1 MTSATNNSAPDDFQL
16 EVNGIFLRFGGVN
29 VLANVSTS
37 VRKGEIFAIIGP
49 NGAGKTCLLN
59 CINRFYHPSQGKIV
73 FEGQDIT
80 RLKSHQIASLG
91 IARTFQNVEL
101 FKGMT
106 VIDNIKLGRHV
117 HLNTGLLSAGVYFGA
132 ARATELALRKEIEET
147 IIDLLEIEH
156 IRKKKVGTLPY
167 GLQKR
172 VELARALA
180 MKPKLLLLDEPV
192 TGMNLEETEDIAR
205 FILDIHDE
213 WGVTIILIEHDMG
226 VVMDISDRVCVL
238 DFGVKIAEG
247 KPEEIRHSPEVIKA
261 YLGEKDLTYSR
272 LGA

>member
-1 MTSATNNSAPDDFQL
+1 MISAITAAANSPLLKL
-16 EVNGIFLRFGGVN
+16 EGLFLKFGGVL
-29 VLANVSTS
+29 VLSDVSLE
-37 VRKGEIFAIIGP
+37 VYDGEIFSIIGP

-59 CINRFYHPSQGKIV
+59 CVNRFYHPEKGKI
-73 FEGQDIT
+73 FFHGSDIT
-80 RLKSHQIASLG
+80 HCKTHEIASMG

-106 VIDNIKLGRHV
+106 VIDNIKLGHHV
-117 HLNTGLLSAGVYFGA
+117 HLNTGILSAGYYFGS
-132 ARATELALRKEIEET
+132 ARRTELKLRKEIEET
-147 IIDLLEIEH
+147 IIDLLEIES
-156 IRKKKVGTLPY
+156 IRKKKVGTPPY

-192 TGMNLEETEDIAR
+192 TGMNLEETEDMAR
-205 FILDIHDE
+205 FILDIHEE

-226 VVMDISDRVCVL
+226 VVMDISNRVCVL

-247 KPEEIRHSPEVIKA
+247 EPVDIRTNDRVISA
-261 YLGEKDLTYSR
+261 YLGTKDLAYSR
-272 LGA
+272 LGG

>member
-1 MTSATNNSAPDDFQL
+1 LTDVSL
-16 EVNGIFLRFGGVN
+16 EVY
-29 VLANVSTS
+29 S
-37 VRKGEIFAIIGP
+37 GEIFSIIGP

-59 CINRFYHPSQGKIV
+59 CVNRFYHPEKGRLF

-80 RLKSHQIASLG
+80 KRKTHDIAALG

-101 FKGMT
+101 FKGMS
-106 VIDNIKLGRHV
+106 VIDNIKLGNHV
-117 HLNTGLLSAGVYFGA
+117 HLNTGMLSAGYYFGKA
-132 ARATELALRKEIEET
+132 QRTELKLRKEIEET
-147 IIDLLEIEH
+147 IIDLLEIES

-180 MKPKLLLLDEPV
+180 MKPRLLLLDEPV
-192 TGMNLEETEDIAR
+192 TGMNLEETEDMAR
-205 FILDIHDE
+205 FILDIHEE

-226 VVMDISDRVCVL
+226 VVMDISDRVSVL

-247 KPEEIRHSPEVIKA
+247 KPQEIRTDERVIKA
-261 YLGEKDLTYSR
+261 YLGEKDLAYSR
-272 LGA
+272 LAG

>member
-1 MTSATNNSAPDDFQL
+1 MAETVFEKPDMPLLKL
-16 EVNGIFLRFGGVN
+16 EGLFLKFGGVH
-29 VLANVSTS
+29 VLSGVSLE
-37 VRKGEIFAIIGP
+37 VHAGEIFSIIGP

-59 CINRFYHPSQGKIV
+59 CINRFYHPNKGRI
-73 FEGQDIT
+73 FFAGQEITKSKTHDI
-80 RLKSHQIASLG
+80 AALG

-106 VIDNIKLGRHV
+106 VIDNIKLGHHV
-117 HLNTGLLSAGVYFGA
+117 HLKTGILSAGYYFGN
-132 ARATELALRKEIEET
+132 ARRTELKLRKEIEET
-147 IIDLLEIEH
+147 IIDLLEIES
-156 IRKKKVGTLPY
+156 IRKKRVGTLPY

-192 TGMNLEETEDIAR
+192 TGMNLEETEDMAR
-205 FILDIHDE
+205 FILDIHEE

-247 KPEEIRHSPEVIKA
+247 LPAEIRRDERVIKA
-261 YLGEKDLTYSR
+261 YLGEKDLAHSR
-272 LGA
+272 LGG